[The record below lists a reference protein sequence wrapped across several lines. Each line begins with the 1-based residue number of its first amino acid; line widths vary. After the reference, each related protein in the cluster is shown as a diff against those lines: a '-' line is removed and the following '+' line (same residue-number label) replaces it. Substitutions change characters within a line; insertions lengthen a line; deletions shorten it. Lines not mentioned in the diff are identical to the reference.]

1 MRLFRALDGMD
12 FEIPANMKFCS
23 RSSIAR
29 LAAGRSRRAWLVLL
43 ALAGPAEGSVVKPG
57 ANAELQL
64 RVLKPASAPGG
75 VFEGLLNVVKGA
87 FRFTTTLLSKAHRR
101 RLDVRI
107 ANALGF
113 RSAWIVR
120 Q

>member
-1 MRLFRALDGMD
+1 MD
-12 FEIPANMKFCS
+12 FGIPANMKFCS

-43 ALAGPAEGSVVKPG
+43 ALAGPA
-57 ANAELQL
+57 AARFTAELEERGFPVTVQTAEVGEKTFS
-64 RVLKPASAPGG
+64 RVALTGFK
-75 VFEGLLNVVKGA
+75 NRQGA
-87 FRFTTTLLSKAHRR
+87 AGFK
-101 RLDVRI
+101 DGI